1 MSLRKSPRMTPA
13 RLAANRLSA
22 KKSTG
27 PRTLQGKQRSAMNAF
42 KSGLWS
48 RSFRRVLTLAGD
60 PVWKFDG
67 VIERLSLLLKPRNR
81 LQAARL
87 VRYAQMLWSVHW
99 RAQRALSPRVSRRR
113 KWQLSPGERVHHKRV
128 MKDMEMARGR
138 TRAEGRRKAEPF
150 MRLIRYLDRMVK
162 SAEIKLKNEER
173 SLNVL

>member
-22 KKSTG
+22 RKSTG
-27 PRTLQGKQRSAMNAF
+27 PRTPQGKQRSAMNAF

-48 RSFRRVLTLAGD
+48 RSFRRALVLAGD

-67 VIERLSLLLKPRNR
+67 AVERLTLLLKPSNR

-87 VRYAQMLWSVHW
+87 ERYAQMLWWVHR
-99 RAQRALSPRVSRRR
+99 RAQRALSPLVSRRR
-113 KWQLSPGERVHHKRV
+113 KWRRSSGERVHHKRT
-128 MKDMEMARGR
+128 MKDLELAGGR
-138 TRAEGRRKAEPF
+138 TRADGRRKAEPF
-150 MRLIRYLDRMVK
+150 MRLIRYIDRMVK
-162 SAEIKLKNEER
+162 SDDIRAQNEER